1 MKLDKISYIT
11 CVDMESLIRKIY
23 GCANNPENSLTTK
36 RVSNFLSDIQC

>member
-1 MKLDKISYIT
+1 MKLDKMSYIT

-23 GCANNPENSLTTK
+23 GCANNIENSLTTK

>member
-1 MKLDKISYIT
+1 MSYIT